1 MTAEQGDLH
10 SRAEKADRAGGEGFL
25 DPVAIEPGLGNGE
38 FGGRIGDG
46 SEDQQENAGGL
57 RRRSREKNHEE
68 QRDGGAHDDQG
79 EEEQDEPQENVGA
92 AELTDGFL
100 FHALVLRFGEETFA
114 GPVLQQIAGA
124 QSFFAGCAVGSHASL
139 PKRRAIWTSITSMA
153 TPVTTK

>member
-1 MTAEQGDLH
+1 MAC
-10 SRAEKADRAGGEGFL
+10 AAGCE
-25 DPVAIEPGLGNGE
+25 
-38 FGGRIGDG
+38 R
-46 SEDQQENAGGL
+46 
-57 RRRSREKNHEE
+57 KNHEE

-79 EEEQDEPQENVGA
+79 KEEQDKPQENVGA

-124 QSFFAGCAVGSHASL
+124 QSFFAGCAVGSHTSL
-139 PKRRAIWTSITSMA
+139 PKRRAIWTSMTSMA